1 MAFNPIYT
9 EKVLNPCY
17 KNWKDLFF
25 SHSVY
30 LHRAH
35 LIMLLKTGIITHETA
50 RKLKYA
56 VDSVAQ
62 KKNFPKDIPPGSED
76 LYFVFEKQ
84 MEEVIG
90 QDTAGFLH
98 TARSRNDMD
107 TTVFRMFVRTRLMDF
122 LSCCINLLSVI
133 QDKVCR
139 QGDTPIVLYTHGQ
152 PANPS
157 TLGHYLSAFALDLCE
172 DINELFSALRIVD
185 RSSMGACAITT
196 TGFNIDRKMVSDLLG
211 FENPVSNSYQAIV
224 TSHWLTYP
232 ADAVRKILN
241 DVTRFSADLSHKASC
256 EVGILLFPDELVQI
270 SSIMP
275 QKRNPVIIEH
285 IRIQAGM
292 AMGIMNMINELFHN
306 AAYQDI
312 NEVADAPVKEFE
324 NSLELAESVVALM
337 SQTIKNIDISR
348 QRVSEIALSSGTTT
362 TELADELVRLYGI
375 SFRQAHS
382 ITAGFVRSGYDKDAL
397 RNIFQEKTDRSLKL
411 SDKEIDEIL
420 SIERFISVRKVSG
433 GPSEEG
439 MEVVLKELEKYISAF
454 SFSLDKK
461 EKDILSAQQ
470 NLKTEYDII

>member
-1 MAFNPIYT
+1 MSFNPIYT

-17 KNWKDLFF
+17 KNWKEMFF
-25 SHSVY
+25 SHSVC
-30 LHRAH
+30 LHKAH
-35 LIMLLKTGIITHETA
+35 LIMLLKTGIIPHETA

-62 KKNFPKDIPPGSED
+62 RKNFPPDIPQGSED

-107 TTVFRMFVRTRLMDF
+107 TTVFRMFVRKRLMDF
-122 LSCCINLLSVI
+122 ISCCINLLSVI
-133 QDKVCR
+133 QEKMYKH
-139 QGDTPIVLYTHGQ
+139 GDMPIVLYTHGQ

-172 DINELFSALRIVD
+172 DINEIFSALHVVD

-196 TGFNIDRKMVSDLLG
+196 TGFNIDRQMVSNLLG
-211 FENPVSNSYQAIV
+211 FESPVSNSYQAIV

-232 ADAVRKILN
+232 ADAVRKVLN
-241 DVTRFSADLSHKASC
+241 DVTRLSADLSHKASC
-256 EVGILLFPDELVQI
+256 EVGMLWFPDELVQI

-285 IRIQAGM
+285 IRIQSGM

-306 AAYQDI
+306 TAYQDI

-324 NSLELAESVVALM
+324 NGMELAESAVALM
-337 SQTIKNIDISR
+337 VQTIKSMDISR
-348 QRVSEIALSSGTTT
+348 QRVSEIALNSGTTT
-362 TELADELVRLYGI
+362 TELADELVRVYGI

-382 ITAGFVRSGYDKDAL
+382 ITAGFVRAGYNKDSL
-397 RNIFQEKTDRSLKL
+397 RNVFLEKTGRTLTL
-411 SDKEIDEIL
+411 SDSEIDEIL

-439 MEVVLKELEKYISAF
+439 MKGVLREIGKYISIF
-454 SFSLDKK
+454 TSDLDKK
-461 EKDILSAQQ
+461 EKDLLSAQQ